1 VTCAASLIGCAL
13 AVLVFGL
20 GVAETQQFSKVP
32 KIGLLGTQSAS
43 QSSERLAAF
52 RLGLAEHGYIV
63 GQNIIIEERWADGQ
77 FDLLDKLV
85 EDLVRLNVDVVLAI
99 GGTPS
104 IRGQKR
110 NEQNSDCV
118 CRIGDRSGRIRT
130 SEEFCSSG
138 R

>member
-1 VTCAASLIGCAL
+1 MCCKLIGCAL

-63 GQNIIIEERWADGQ
+63 GQNIIIEERWADGH
-77 FDLLDKLV
+77 FDRLDKLA
-85 EDLVRLNVDVVLAI
+85 EDLVRLNVDVMLAI

-104 IRGQKR
+104 IRAAK
-110 NEQNSDCV
+110 NA
-118 CRIGDRSGRIRT
+118 T
-130 SEEFCSSG
+130 STIPIVFAGLGTDPVE
-138 R
+138 